1 MKRMFMVMGLFVL
14 LFTAARAQEKK
25 FGMYAVGF
33 YNQENLFDTIHDEGK
48 NDFEYLPDGAMK
60 WNGMKYFAKLKNMA
74 TVLSEMGTDKL
85 PNIGA
90 SVIGRIARP
99 YVGTERRMDCSYRR
113 AGQAW
118 RRLCADIQSPFLYTG
133 KVVSATLYI

>member
-60 WNGMKYFAKLKNMA
+60 WNEVFLQIKEHGHGVVGDGNGQVAQCRC
-74 TVLSEMGTDKL
+74 
-85 PNIGA
+85 ICHR
-90 SVIGRIARP
+90 SV
-99 YVGTERRMDCSYRR
+99 
-113 AGQAW
+113 
-118 RRLCADIQSPFLYTG
+118 
-133 KVVSATLYI
+133 

>member
-48 NDFEYLPDGAMK
+48 TISSICP
-60 WNGMKYFAKLKNMA
+60 
-74 TVLSEMGTDKL
+74 MGL
-85 PNIGA
+85 
-90 SVIGRIARP
+90 
-99 YVGTERRMDCSYRR
+99 
-113 AGQAW
+113 
-118 RRLCADIQSPFLYTG
+118 
-133 KVVSATLYI
+133 